1 MGPGEEEQGFYEQTG
16 NVGSSDTG
24 YLDQGYGADSN
35 TADAQGE
42 CGGCMYAGP
51 WSAWNMLTMS
61 VTRIRMENSTGA
73 SSVVLTCANSIQ
85 VLSETQNGSC

>member
-42 CGGCMYAGP
+42 CGGCMYAGQMN
-51 WSAWNMLTMS
+51 AKGT
-61 VTRIRMENSTGA
+61 VVCMEHAHYVCDQNPDGEFYWRF
-73 SSVVLTCANSIQ
+73 
-85 VLSETQNGSC
+85 LSGPDVC